1 MMRGIRGVPQAGSL
15 SAAASLAA
23 VPAAGAATHS
33 GKNAA
38 AVAVICMGSKGGVTP
53 TTEDIAKLGAD
64 RGQTVCSV
72 SRTNAVN
79 GGTLTVPG
87 SLTGVFR

>member
-1 MMRGIRGVPQAGSL
+1 MPLAGSL

-23 VPAAGAATHS
+23 VPAAGAATRS

-38 AVAVICMGSKGGVTP
+38 AFAVICMGSKGGVTT
-53 TTEDIAKLGAD
+53 TTEDIAKRGAD

-72 SRTNAVN
+72 SGTNAVN